1 MPPAPAGTDAG
12 AMTTVALR
20 LRPGSFLRHLGEMVL
35 AMVAGMLGFAPLW
48 GLALSPGVLA
58 RPDVAAAVMATNMTA
73 GMAVWMLHRG
83 HGRAAVAEM
92 GAAMYAP
99 LLLLLP
105 PWWAGLLPGTAVQHG
120 GHLLML
126 PAMLLAMLHRR
137 SEYDDPHRTRPVP
150 HGVAARWPALLGLLV
165 TVDNWVHPVVPSPWL
180 LLVLPGGYLVI
191 GAARG
196 TLRPFRVAA
205 RQLGQLGA
213 YAALAAAALAVEG
226 DLAGYLVGAGWLA
239 HAGWDAWHHR
249 RAEVV
254 PRGYAEW
261 CGVVDLVLGV
271 TIIAATLR

>member
-1 MPPAPAGTDAG
+1 
-12 AMTTVALR
+12 MTTVALS
-20 LRPGSFLRHLGEMVL
+20 LRRTLFLRHAGEMVL
-35 AMVAGMLGFAPLW
+35 AMIAGMLGFAPLW
-48 GLALSPGVLA
+48 ELALSPGTLA
-58 RPDVAAAVMATNMTA
+58 RPDVAAVIMATNMTA

-99 LLLLLP
+99 LVLLLP
-105 PWWAGLLPGTAVQHG
+105 PWWAGVLPGTAVPLG
-120 GHLLML
+120 AHLLML

-137 SEYDDPHRTRPVP
+137 SEYGAPHRTRPVP
-150 HGVAARWPALLGLLV
+150 HGVAARWPALLALLV

-196 TLRPFRVAA
+196 TLRPARVAA
-205 RQLGQLGA
+205 RQLGQLAGYA
-213 YAALAAAALAVEG
+213 ALTAAALAADG
-226 DLAGYLVGAGWLA
+226 DLAGWLIGAGWLA

-261 CGVVDLVLGV
+261 CGVVDVVLGV
-271 TIIAATLR
+271 TILAATLR